1 MNKCKSTYPIFPLR
15 TLIGS
20 EMKEEFLRLLEE
32 SNSFSS
38 SQSAVLSQLPVNNE
52 LQELICNSE
61 EEALLELIGEI
72 VDDPEGN
79 IKGVINAIIQA
90 RKDEQFIHIL
100 FHNLLETLTSDK
112 LNEDRSLQVIQIIQ
126 TKVSKSK
133 EIKRE
138 EK

>member
-1 MNKCKSTYPIFPLR
+1 MNKCKSTYSIFPLCAHKS
-15 TLIGS
+15 GQ
-20 EMKEEFLRLLEE
+20 MKEEFLRLLEE

-126 TKVSKSK
+126 TKVSKKKK
-133 EIKRE
+133 EN
-138 EK
+138 